1 MRFRIGFLIC
11 FTLVLSASLSAQTR
25 SVTNT
30 NLDQYKQDRLK
41 AEREYREN
49 YERMGFPSSEEL
61 DRRREQGR
69 IETEQLSAK
78 LRAASIERERVE
90 AERLQAE
97 QRANAQFAAAYNQYQ
112 AGFDP
117 QFDSLYNGFFYS
129 ASWGGRRHGFP
140 IRHNYLPPGY
150 FAGGQFW
157 PTGAST
163 PPRPLFV
170 PSRH

>member
-1 MRFRIGFLIC
+1 MRFRIAFLIC
-11 FTLVLSASLSAQTR
+11 FTLVLAASLAAQTTL
-25 SVTNT
+25 VTNA

-41 AEREYREN
+41 ADREYRES
-49 YERMGFPSSEEL
+49 YERMGFPSPEEL
-61 DRRREQGR
+61 HRRSDQSR
-69 IETEQLSAK
+69 IETEQLAAK
-78 LRAASIERERVE
+78 LRAANIERERLE

-97 QRANAQFAAAYNQYQ
+97 QRASAQLAAAYYQYAQ
-112 AGFDP
+112 IGSDP
-117 QFDSLYNGFFYS
+117 LYNGFYYS
-129 ASWGGRRHGFP
+129 ASYGRRHGFP
-140 IRHNYLPPGY
+140 IRHNYFQPGY